1 VEECIDPY
9 FDFGRGRPMRRRAQ
23 VDSLAEA
30 RRRFERWRKGRGIG
44 GRIPNELWRAAAK
57 AAAAHGAE
65 AVAADL
71 GVDLGRLQHWMR
83 LVGDSEPRAMPVAF
97 VELSP
102 LPGLRGMADAG
113 PAAPECT
120 LEFEEPSGRRLRISL
135 KGPATAQAM
144 ELGRVL
150 WRASP

>member
-1 VEECIDPY
+1 
-9 FDFGRGRPMRRRAQ
+9 MRRVQ

-30 RRRFERWRKGRGIG
+30 RQRFERWRKFRGSG
-44 GRIPNELWRAAAK
+44 GRIPHELWMAAAK

-71 GVDLGRLQHWMR
+71 SVNLGRLRHWMGI
-83 LVGDSEPRAMPVAF
+83 VDGGEPEVAPAAF
-97 VELSP
+97 VELPP
-102 LPGLRGMADAG
+102 LANFAGMAEAG
-113 PAAPECT
+113 SAAECT
-120 LEFEEPSGRRLRISL
+120 LELEEPCGRRLRISL
-135 KGPATAQAM
+135 RGPATTQAL